1 MNISKTK
8 IDDLNAVIKI
18 EIEGK
23 DYESKVESVLEFR
36 SNYKIEDGIK
46 EIISKLE
53 TNEYGLN
60 ENFELLNDYYGNYS
74 IPKSNG

>member
-23 DYESKVESVLEFR
+23 DYESKVESVLN
-36 SNYKIEDGIK
+36 NYRKKSEHTR
-46 EIISKLE
+46 ISKRKCTIGYHKE
-53 TNEYGLN
+53 TISKGCN
-60 ENFELLNDYYGNYS
+60 S
-74 IPKSNG
+74 R

>member
-23 DYESKVESVLEFR
+23 DYESKVESVLNNYRKKANIPGFR
-36 SNYKIEDGIK
+36 K
-46 EIISKLE
+46 
-53 TNEYGLN
+53 
-60 ENFELLNDYYGNYS
+60 GNVH
-74 IPKSNG
+74 